1 MGREESRYA
10 VKDNFPDA
18 KAMLFSQLVA
28 LMEKQAQSYD
38 SMRSALRDEK
48 ERIINIDLQGLAE
61 TDQRKQSLL
70 GKIGRLEEDRI
81 NLMKDFSK
89 ILKISIQGLTV
100 RKLMAY
106 TRGED
111 KDRLSKSREALLDLA
126 GEIRRMNQFNK
137 LLISHSLELIVGSY
151 SFLSHLAAPDT
162 VYHSS
167 GGLRLRHQSGKF
179 ISDDI

>member
-1 MGREESRYA
+1 MEREENR

-18 KAMLFSQLVA
+18 KALLFGRLLA

-38 SMRSALRDEK
+38 SLRNALHDEK
-48 ERIINIDLQGLAE
+48 ERIIHIDLKGLAE
-61 TDQRKQSLL
+61 TGQKKQSLL
-70 GKIGRLEEDRI
+70 GKIEKLEEDRI

-89 ILKISIQGLTV
+89 VLKISIQSLTV

-106 TRGED
+106 TRGYD
-111 KDRLSKSREALLDLA
+111 KGRLNKSREALLDLA

-137 LLISHSLELIVGSY
+137 LLISHSLELIIGSY

-179 ISDDI
+179 ISDNI